1 MRTAY
6 SSLLDTELILRKMY
20 SYCSFSVEIK
30 QIYLKLSVQNGKQ
43 VIDIR
48 RAVDRWC
55 EVGKEDKLMDVNDD
69 VLCILLLEL

>member
-20 SYCSFSVEIK
+20 RYCSFSVEIK
-30 QIYLKLSVQNGKQ
+30 QKYLKLLVQNGKQ
-43 VIDIR
+43 VIDMR

-55 EVGKEDKLMDVNDD
+55 EVGKEDKLMGVNDAI
-69 VLCILLLEL
+69 LCILHPEL